1 MIKMMSD
8 NVNTIIDKMITISI
22 GSFVASSSNVIN
34 NVLS

>member
-1 MIKMMSD
+1 MMSD

-22 GSFVASSSNVIN
+22 GSFVVSSPNVIN

>member
-22 GSFVASSSNVIN
+22 DGFVVSSSNVIN